1 RLDFCARIAREM
13 TSRTVCKM
21 KRLTPAQNFHYPS
34 WDSDRVYRD
43 VVMCAR
49 VKVRGPV
56 MFCKMSMSLLGIAFL
71 FLILVADGEA
81 QLNFSTGWGQGKRS
95 QDMRIRSSNM
105 DCSPQGASLEQ
116 LLKLYS
122 FIQFRLEK
130 YRIVSRSRRMIV
142 ETLRG
147 KFGQCRLSLK
157 RWSKESNGC

>member
-1 RLDFCARIAREM
+1 
-13 TSRTVCKM
+13 
-21 KRLTPAQNFHYPS
+21 
-34 WDSDRVYRD
+34 
-43 VVMCAR
+43 
-49 VKVRGPV
+49 

-122 FIQFRLEK
+122 FIQMEAQ
-130 YRIVSRSRRMIV
+130 RILDCQ
-142 ETLRG
+142 TLN
-147 KFGQCRLSLK
+147 K
-157 RWSKESNGC
+157 